1 MVEGL
6 GQKSED
12 QASEKLTFGMS
23 VIRSKILVLK
33 TLEISAHKKFVRED
47 GIR

>member
-23 VIRSKILVLK
+23 VIRSKILGPKLF
-33 TLEISAHKKFVRED
+33 EISVHKKFVREN